1 MSMLTFRA
9 VNELTMASAVTSA
22 AVAAVAAVL
31 AVLGQSD
38 QTLMAWSLVALAVG
52 AVSIVVNASLE
63 QFRPRATKT
72 GVR

>member
-9 VNELTMASAVTSA
+9 VNELTMASAVTS
-22 AVAAVAAVL
+22 AAVAAVL

-63 QFRPRATKT
+63 QFRPRATKA

>member
-9 VNELTMASAVTSA
+9 VNELTMASAVTS
-22 AVAAVAAVL
+22 AAVAAVL

-52 AVSIVVNASLE
+52 AVSIVLNASLE
-63 QFRPRATKT
+63 QFRPRATKA

>member
-1 MSMLTFRA
+1 MSMRTFRA
-9 VNELTMASAVTSA
+9 VNELTMASAVTS
-22 AVAAVAAVL
+22 AAVAAVL

-52 AVSIVVNASLE
+52 AVSIVLNASLE
-63 QFRPRATKT
+63 QFRPRATKA

>member
-9 VNELTMASAVTSA
+9 VNELTLASAVTS
-22 AVAAVAAVL
+22 AAVAAVL

-63 QFRPRATKT
+63 QSRPRATKA

>member
-9 VNELTMASAVTSA
+9 VNELTLASAVTS
-22 AVAAVAAVL
+22 AAVAAVL

-52 AVSIVVNASLE
+52 AVSIVLNASLE
-63 QFRPRATKT
+63 QFRPRATKA

>member
-9 VNELTMASAVTSA
+9 VNELTLASAVTS
-22 AVAAVAAVL
+22 AAVAAVL

-63 QFRPRATKT
+63 QFRPRATKA

>member
-9 VNELTMASAVTSA
+9 VNELTMASAVTS
-22 AVAAVAAVL
+22 AAVAAVL

-63 QFRPRATKT
+63 QSRPRATKA